1 MNSYSYAFS
10 HTKRFNDLILN
21 DRTLRDKFVL
31 GEYNFLQIYQVLIFN
46 DFKFLYDEKKSPDS
60 YSLSRGGINFKAT
73 LKRLVSV
80 LVSAWGYAFLI
91 LSRRRILVYASD
103 KINDLKY
110 RCDFRMANLYKQ
122 LFLKNIKFIE
132 ILHTAY
138 DENFYDYV
146 IKRRRPALY
155 LESADLFYKI
165 FSKFNFKKSKEP
177 VNTAD
182 FSSFGEE
189 AEFAELLL
197 KKYLAMID
205 KTRFRINCIS
215 KLLRLSGIK
224 TLICVPD
231 TRNYHELVQACSL
244 NKIKTY
250 AFGSGA
256 LSKYDV
262 GLLDSSS
269 RKGNIIKPDTLFL
282 SSQYWIEELLRLGSI
297 FDRNELVIGG
307 DIKED
312 RLAANDTGAM
322 TIREKEREITVLVSY
337 ETGAIKSAVRE
348 YIQKM
353 LKCPDTRV
361 IFSIRPGRDV
371 GAQFAEYGIE
381 NMPENFSAMN
391 NLSKAIN
398 DADFIAGTQSTLM
411 YDMISYRKPVL
422 ILKTDMDM
430 LEGMAQN
437 GLADTLDINDADF
450 CQRLRK
456 AKETSFEVL
465 TQRKKR
471 LYEGAVSLD
480 KTLSEILKK

>member
-1 MNSYSYAFS
+1 MTSYSYALS
-10 HTKRFNDLILN
+10 RIKKFNDLIFTN
-21 DRTLRDKFVL
+21 RVLRDKFVL
-31 GEYNFLQIYQVLIFN
+31 GDYNFLQIYQALIFN
-46 DFKFLYDEKKSPDS
+46 DFKFLYEQKFPDPHLLPRS
-60 YSLSRGGINFKAT
+60 GFNFSSAIKRILSI
-73 LKRLVSV
+73 LISV
-80 LVSAWGYAFLI
+80 GGYAFLI
-91 LSRRRILVYASD
+91 LSRRQVLVYASD

-110 RCDFRMANLYKQ
+110 RCDFRMANLYGQ
-122 LFLKNIKFIE
+122 LFLKNVKFIE
-132 ILHTAY
+132 ALHTAY
-138 DENFYDYV
+138 DENFYDYAV
-146 IKRRRPALY
+146 KRWRPALY
-155 LESADLFYKI
+155 LESIDLFYKI
-165 FSKFNFKKSKEP
+165 FNKFSFNKPEEP
-177 VNTAD
+177 INATD
-182 FSSFGEE
+182 FDSFGEE
-189 AEFAELLL
+189 AEFTSILL
-197 KKYLAMID
+197 KKYLAMIA
-205 KTRFRINCIS
+205 KTRFRISFMS